1 MNGKMSVPMMP
12 VANGRTFPVTQVEK
26 ISGTFQREYGAGP
39 RRKREFI
46 VYVNV
51 DGVEFEGII
60 SSARPAADA
69 YRQKW
74 TAAQAAAQQD
84 SGSDEGGSDHYRRM
98 SFAIMK
104 ELDMPL
110 RKAGVSERQVWEEL
124 KREHDVASRSEF
136 TEKQWALV
144 AATLKGAQDDVV
156 LFKALID
163 KVKAQQ
169 RDMQVENAQV
179 TATGA
184 VHGKVSEQLTEADR
198 LRQEWAANPQF

>member
-1 MNGKMSVPMMP
+1 MNGKMNVPMITM
-12 VANGRTFPVTQVEK
+12 ANGRTFPVTQVEK
-26 ISGTFQREYGAGP
+26 ISATVMREYGAGP
-39 RRKREFI
+39 RRKTEYLVY
-46 VYVNV
+46 VYVN
-51 DGVEFEGII
+51 GVEFEGII

-69 YRQKW
+69 YHQKW

-84 SGSDEGGSDHYRRM
+84 SESDRDRRM
-98 SFAIMK
+98 CFAIMK

-110 RKAGVSERQVWEEL
+110 RKAGVSERQVWEAL
-124 KREHDVASRSEF
+124 KREHGVASRSDF

-144 AATLKGAQDDVV
+144 AATLKGAQDDAV
-156 LFKALID
+156 LFKVLID

-169 RDMQVENAQV
+169 RELQSENAQATV
-179 TATGA
+179 TGA

>member
-1 MNGKMSVPMMP
+1 MNGKMNVPMIP
-12 VANGRTFPVTQVEK
+12 VANGRTFPITQVEK

-51 DGVEFEGII
+51 NGVEFEGII

-84 SGSDEGGSDHYRRM
+84 SESDRDRRM

-110 RKAGVSERQVWEEL
+110 RKAGVSERQVWEAL
-124 KREHDVASRSEF
+124 KREHKVASRSDF

-144 AATLKGAQDDVV
+144 AATLKGAQDDAV

-169 RDMQVENAQV
+169 RETHSENAQV